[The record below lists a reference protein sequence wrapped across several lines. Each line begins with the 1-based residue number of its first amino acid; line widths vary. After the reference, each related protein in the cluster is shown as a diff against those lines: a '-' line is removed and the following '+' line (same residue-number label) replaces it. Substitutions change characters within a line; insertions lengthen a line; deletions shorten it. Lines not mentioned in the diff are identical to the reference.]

1 MRDPNA
7 QAKDLAEAEIIRLLE
22 EEFDGQLDEIL
33 ELLGDPPDLTKIP
46 LEFWSSLT
54 ASMAAKVRP
63 ALEKAALAA
72 AKRLVLDPGIG
83 VDWSLVAEDAARWAS
98 EYSYNLVTGLMDTTR
113 SVLQE
118 KVTQFLREPGRTI
131 GDLTKD
137 LLEAG
142 FSETR
147 AQMIAVTET
156 TRAFAEGEKLAVAQA
171 QEYGFRMVAIWHT
184 NRDELVCP
192 ICAPADGKPEP
203 EWGMATGPPAH
214 PRCRCWV
221 THRSVA

>member
-1 MRDPNA
+1 M
-7 QAKDLAEAEIIRLLE
+7 RLLE
-22 EEFDGQLDEIL
+22 EEFGGQLDEIL

-54 ASMAAKVRP
+54 ASMATTVRP
-63 ALEKAALAA
+63 VLERAAQEA

-83 VDWSLVAEDAARWAS
+83 VDWSLVAEDAAQWAS
-98 EYSYNLVTGLMDTTR
+98 QYSYNLVTNLTDTTR
-113 SVLQE
+113 RVLQE
-118 KVTQFLREPGRTI
+118 KVTQFIREPGRTI

-171 QEYGFRMVAIWHT
+171 REYGFVMVAIWHT
-184 NRDELVCP
+184 NRDELVCQ
-192 ICAPADGKPEP
+192 ICAPADGKPEG
-203 EWGMATGPPAH
+203 EWGLATGPPAH
-214 PRCRCWV
+214 PRCRCWIG
-221 THRSVA
+221 HRSVE